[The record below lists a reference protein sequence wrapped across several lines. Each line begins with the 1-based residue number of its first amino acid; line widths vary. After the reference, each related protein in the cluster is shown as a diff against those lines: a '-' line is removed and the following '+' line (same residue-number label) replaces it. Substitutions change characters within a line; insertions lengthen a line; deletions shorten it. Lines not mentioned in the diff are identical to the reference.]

1 MLFKILKKII
11 GIFNFKLVDKDLVK
25 NNKLLS
31 NFQFYSIH
39 DVLED
44 LFENKKIN
52 QLIQIGA
59 NDGKRFDTINKFI
72 KKYSPHCILVEPI
85 KEYFE
90 QLKENYKFEKNII
103 FENLAI
109 SVKNELNFLY
119 KVKQSKIEKYDDHI
133 KGISSFDINHLK
145 KHGVKSYD
153 IEKEKIENISISNLI
168 NKYGNKVDLLL
179 IDAEGY
185 DVNIVL
191 DMLEKSE
198 VRPIIIFEYIHAKYQ
213 KLRNLTEVFKN
224 KKYYFFNLN
233 ENIICFPKENKP
245 RIYLTFY

>member
-90 QLKENYKFEKNII
+90 QLKENYKLEKNII

-109 SVKNELNFLY
+109 SIKNELNFLY

-191 DMLEKSE
+191 DLLEKSE

-213 KLRNLTEVFKN
+213 KLKNLTEVFKN

-245 RIYLTFY
+245 RIYLTFN

>member
-1 MLFKILKKII
+1 MLFKILKKIF
-11 GIFNFKLVDKDLVK
+11 GIFNLKLVDKDLVK

-39 DVLED
+39 DLLEE

-72 KKYSPHCILVEPI
+72 KKYSPNCILVEPI

-90 QLKENYKFEKNII
+90 QLKENYKSEKNII

-109 SVKNELNFLY
+109 SIKNELNFLY
-119 KVKQSKIEKYDDHI
+119 KVKKSKIEEYDDHI
-133 KGISSFDINHLK
+133 KGISSFDINHLE
-145 KHGVKSYD
+145 KHGVKSCD
-153 IEKEKIENISISNLI
+153 IEKEKIENISISSLI

-191 DMLEKSE
+191 DLLEKSE

-213 KLRNLTEVFKN
+213 KLKKLTEVFKY

-233 ENIICFPKENKP
+233 ENIICFPQETKP
-245 RIYLTFY
+245 RVNLTFN